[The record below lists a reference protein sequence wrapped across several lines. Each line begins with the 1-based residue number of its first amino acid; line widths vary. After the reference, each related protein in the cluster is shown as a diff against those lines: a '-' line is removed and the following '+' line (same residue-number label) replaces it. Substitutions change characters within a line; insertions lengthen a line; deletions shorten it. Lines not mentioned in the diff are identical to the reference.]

1 MEGIESLRS
10 VLGCMG
16 DGYTR
21 SRIVCCR
28 ILGMHS
34 VAERV
39 GIQLAAFWDGF
50 VASASALREA
60 ERTMGHPPNLSFPAF
75 LFYET
80 L

>member
-1 MEGIESLRS
+1 
-10 VLGCMG
+10 
-16 DGYTR
+16 
-21 SRIVCCR
+21 
-28 ILGMHS
+28 MHS